1 MAGIPQTYTTPTVT
15 PAKSGKATKP
25 TPSPAWNPKNNLQ
38 GGEFY
43 TTDEVLKNAEQVSDL
58 YTDRM
63 SARKKGFKPSGSS
76 PAKRADFVKKATST
90 PATVGS
96 PAPSS
101 ATTAKPS
108 SSVPVMGPP
117 APSSTTT
124 AKPSSSVPVMGPPA
138 PTTVTPPVQKKDS
151 PAIKATVVADE
162 DLLSNEDM
170 SGKGY
175 NLIGGKGGM
184 KKWRKGAG
192 ISSANE
198 KASNQTTKNVVT
210 SPMLRDRPDAP
221 RPFTTTYD
229 MTKGRVVATGGTP
242 DKEFVDYDKAQKNAQ
257 AGNATKEERDLVG
270 SYATKDV
277 LGRTQYEIDRVRED
291 EKKGMYQ
298 AGRYVGPERNID
310 RNKKDY
316 EAQQEKARFDA
327 KVAENFAK
335 AQKTGT
341 YKFPTE

>member
-63 SARKKGFKPSGSS
+63 ATREKGFKPSGSS
-76 PAKRADFVKKATST
+76 PAKQEAYLKKATSN

-108 SSVPVMGPP
+108 SSVPVMGT
-117 APSSTTT
+117 S
-124 AKPSSSVPVMGPPA
+124 A
-138 PTTVTPPVQKKDS
+138 PTTVTPPVQKKAVSEEFKMLPTGSVKGTEQKQSS
-151 PAIKATVVADE
+151 PTRGSVVANSLSSPPKETVVADE
-162 DLLSNEDM
+162 SD
-170 SGKGY
+170 SGKAA
-175 NLIGGKGGM
+175 
-184 KKWRKGAG
+184 AG
-192 ISSANE
+192 
-198 KASNQTTKNVVT
+198 QTTKNVVT

-221 RPFTTTYD
+221 RPFTTKYD
-229 MTKGRVVATGGTP
+229 MNKGRVVTTGGTP

-341 YKFPTE
+341 YKFPTQ

>member
-1 MAGIPQTYTTPTVT
+1 M
-15 PAKSGKATKP
+15 
-25 TPSPAWNPKNNLQ
+25 
-38 GGEFY
+38 
-43 TTDEVLKNAEQVSDL
+43 DEVVKNAEQVSDL

-63 SARKKGFKPSGSS
+63 AAREKGFKPSGSS
-76 PAKRADFVKKATST
+76 PAKRADSLKKATSI

-108 SSVPVMGPP
+108 SSVPVMGQ
-117 APSSTTT
+117 
-124 AKPSSSVPVMGPPA
+124 PA
-138 PTTVTPPVQKKDS
+138 PTTVTPPVQKKAVSEEVKGMEQKQSS
-151 PAIKATVVADE
+151 PTRASVVANSVSSPPKATVVADE
-162 DLLSNEDM
+162 SD
-170 SGKGY
+170 SGK
-175 NLIGGKGGM
+175 
-184 KKWRKGAG
+184 A
-192 ISSANE
+192 AAE
-198 KASNQTTKNVVT
+198 QTTKNVVT

-221 RPFTTTYD
+221 RPFTTKYD
-229 MTKGRVVATGGTP
+229 MDKGRVVATGGTP
-242 DKEFVDYDKAQKNAQ
+242 DKDFINYDKAQKNAQ
-257 AGNATKEERDLVG
+257 AGNATKEEKDLVS

-291 EKKGMYQ
+291 EKKGLYQ

-316 EAQQEKARFDA
+316 EAQQEKARFAA
-327 KVAENFAK
+327 KVAANVAK